1 MNENFIATLQDPS
14 LSNAGIAQRRV
25 YDPGA
30 VVIREGEPGR
40 ALYLVLN
47 GVLRVSSRVVLHDE
61 CGIQPG
67 ICDLKAGDV
76 FGEMTL
82 FELAPRTAT
91 VTAVEPCE
99 LLEIDAESLIVYMEH
114 HPEMGYLLLRELY
127 QILTERL
134 RKADERLESLFAW
147 GLKAHGI
154 AEHL

>member
-1 MNENFIATLQDPS
+1 MNETFIATLQDPG
-14 LSNAGIAQRRV
+14 LSRAGIAQRRS

-40 ALYLVLN
+40 ALYLVLD

-67 ICDLKAGDV
+67 ICDLKPGDV
-76 FGEMTL
+76 FGELTL
-82 FELAPRTAT
+82 FETAPRSAT
-91 VTAVEPCE
+91 VTAVESCE
-99 LLEIDAESLIVYMEH
+99 VLEIDGESLTVYMDR
-114 HPEMGYLLLRELY
+114 HPEMGYLLLRGLY
-127 QILTERL
+127 QILTDRL